1 MLTIA
6 GGIILAILI
15 LALLPW
21 LVTGAVGL
29 LGIGIAATIIL
40 AIGYFLL
47 NNFEDAMVVLALLLA
62 AAALMFLYSI
72 YAQSRNLHLFGRKL
86 LLLTSPALS
95 PRKQVEKEVALER
108 LAQDIA
114 SHCAAQ
120 NLAIKNRAV
129 DALSRHAD
137 KLWRKHR
144 DYGELAASPLGN
156 VVQFS
161 TTDVGCLFKVQ
172 ISTDFPRNVL
182 PTYLLQD
189 EGESLSATAVGE
201 LNGGIKRVVKKKLLA
216 HERTKQRGKAR

>member
-6 GGIILAILI
+6 GGIILALLI

-29 LGIGIAATIIL
+29 LGIGIAAAIIL

-47 NNFEDAMVVLALLLA
+47 NNFADAMVVLVLLLA
-62 AAALMFLYSI
+62 AGALMFLYSI
-72 YAQSRNLHLFGRKL
+72 YAQSRNLHLFGRMLFL
-86 LLLTSPALS
+86 LASPALS

-120 NLAIKNRAV
+120 NLAIKNRAA

-137 KLWRKHR
+137 KLWRKYR
-144 DYGELAASPLGN
+144 EYGELAASPEGT

-161 TTDVGCLFKVQ
+161 TTDVGCIFKVQ
-172 ISTDFPRNVL
+172 ISTDFPRSVL

-189 EGESLSATAVGE
+189 EGENCSATAIGE
-201 LNGGIKRVVKKKLLA
+201 LEGGIKRVVKRKLLA
-216 HERTKQRGKAR
+216 YERTKQCEKGR